1 MIERY
6 SLPEISDIWSL
17 KNKYNTWLKVEL
29 AVCSAYNK
37 IGKIPDKSTE
47 NILKNARFD
56 VAEIEETEKITKHD
70 VIAFLTNVAKYV
82 GEDSR
87 YIHLGLTSSD
97 VGDTSFSLLF
107 RQALNLILSKAES
120 LAESLAQKAL
130 KYKHTPMM
138 GRTHGIHA
146 EPITFGFKLLIFYE
160 EINRGI
166 YRLKQA
172 VETVSCGKLS
182 GAVGTFANVP
192 PEVEKIALE
201 ILDLKPLLSN
211 QIIQRDIYAEC
222 FYALASLGASCEKI
236 ALEMRHLMRTEVSE
250 AEESFSAGQ
259 KGSSAMPHKKNPI
272 VSENICGLSRVLRSN
287 LMSALEDI
295 ALWHERDISH
305 SSVERI
311 ITPDSTILAY
321 YILHQL
327 INLVDNMVVHEDKML
342 KNMQLTKG
350 VIFSQKVLLALID
363 KGMLREDAYAIVQKL
378 AHQAI
383 QTETEFVI
391 LLKNNAD
398 VLKYLKEDEIKNL
411 FDINYYYK
419 NIDCIFERSLSLFPI
434 PDSYKA
440 VVKVTLKDEVLDPQ
454 GKAVLSVLKSSGFNN
469 IEDVRVGKHIEL
481 TIHKEKQCKRKE
493 EENNAADNN
502 AADNNAAD
510 NNAAG
515 NNAAGNNAV
524 DKIEKNNKY
533 NSDNRGNKKHHGK
546 NSNNQN
552 IGKLDKELL
561 GKELKD
567 ISEKILSNPLI
578 ENFEIEIK

>member
-6 SLPEISDIWSL
+6 SLPEISDIWTL
-17 KNKYNTWLKVEL
+17 ENKYNAWLKVEL

-37 IGKIPDKSTE
+37 IGKIPDKSME

-56 VAEIEETEKITKHD
+56 IAEIEETEKITKHD

-107 RQALNLILSKAES
+107 RQALNLILSKAEN
-120 LAESLAQKAL
+120 LAESLMQKAL

-166 YRLKQA
+166 YRLKKA
-172 VETVSCGKLS
+172 IKTVSCGKLS
-182 GAVGTFANVP
+182 GAVGTFANIP
-192 PEVEKIALE
+192 PEVEEIALE

-250 AEESFSAGQ
+250 VEEPFGAGQ

-272 VSENICGLSRVLRSN
+272 ISENICGLSRVLRSN

-311 ITPDSTILAY
+311 ITPDSTILTY
-321 YILHQL
+321 YILYQL
-327 INLVDNMVVHEDKML
+327 INLIDNMTVNEDRML
-342 KNMQLTKG
+342 KNMQITRG
-350 VIFSQKVLLALID
+350 VIFSQKVLLAMID
-363 KGMLREDAYAIVQKL
+363 KGMLREDAYNIVQKL

-383 QTETEFVI
+383 QTETEFVV
-391 LLKNNAD
+391 LLKNNDD
-398 VLKYLKEDEIKNL
+398 VLKYLSEDEINNL

-419 NIDCIFERSLSLFPI
+419 NIDFIFERSLSLFPAFA
-434 PDSYKA
+434 SYKA

-481 TIHKEKQCKRKE
+481 TINKEKKYKRKE
-493 EENNAADNN
+493 EKNNAADNN
-502 AADNNAAD
+502 T
-510 NNAAG
+510 AG
-515 NNAAGNNAV
+515 KIGNSNEY
-524 DKIEKNNKY
+524 DSSSSGNNKY
-533 NSDNRGNKKHHGK
+533 HGK

-552 IGKLDKELL
+552 IGGLDKETLS
-561 GKELKD
+561 KELKD

-578 ENFEIEIK
+578 ENFKIEIK